1 MLLGAFNAQ
10 ADVDRIARLWV
21 EHNKA
26 ELAAKTVTVEQVASA
41 RSWAQLNAQLN
52 SASLN
57 NVLGQVYGSGW
68 AYGTNDAAHEL
79 GLEIADPWANWHAGN
94 EGAAALVDAPKGL
107 TTLLESRGVTID
119 GMNNVTMDRLGSA
132 LAEALSQGLGIE
144 QTASIVNQVFDNPA
158 RAMIVARTETARA
171 LVQANIDQY
180 RAENV
185 GSLEWLV
192 GDPCDICAENDGVIV
207 AIGDEFPSGDE
218 YPPAH
223 PNCVCDVAPVN
234 E

>member
-1 MLLGAFNAQ
+1 LGALKAQ
-10 ADVDRIARLWV
+10 ADVERIARLWV

-26 ELAAKTVTVEQVASA
+26 ELAAKTVTPEQVDSA
-41 RSWAQLNAQLN
+41 RAWAQLNAHLN
-52 SASLN
+52 SASLS
-57 NVLGQVYGSGW
+57 NVLEQVYGSGW

-79 GLEIADPWANWHAGN
+79 GLEIADPWANWQPGN
-94 EGAAALVDAPKGL
+94 EAAAALVDAPQGL
-107 TTLLESRGVTID
+107 QTLLEARDVTIKD
-119 GMNNVTMDRLGSA
+119 MNNTTLDRLGSA
-132 LAEALSQGLGIE
+132 LAESLSQGLGIQE
-144 QTASIVNQVFDNPA
+144 TASIVNQVFDNPA

-185 GSLEWLV
+185 QSLEWLV

-223 PNCVCDVAPVN
+223 PNCVCDVAPVS